1 MIKHKHHIIPKHM
14 GGSDESS
21 NLVELTVAEHAEA
34 HRLLFEQYGHE
45 EDLIAWRGLSGIIN
59 HEEAVRLAQSLG
71 GKKARALYENPWR
84 LSSSLFDKDPDLQKR
99 ASMASKTPEAM
110 QKRRDTFERMG
121 HSRGE
126 KNSQYGRIWI
136 SNPITK
142 EFIRLERN
150 EQIPDGWVRGKTGH
164 VPKKLWINNGIKEHY
179 VLFENEQEY
188 MVKGFSRGRLKQSL
202 PQNKIR

>member
-1 MIKHKHHIIPKHM
+1 M

>member
-1 MIKHKHHIIPKHM
+1 
-14 GGSDESS
+14 
-21 NLVELTVAEHAEA
+21 VAEHAEA
-34 HRLLFEQYGHE
+34 HRILYETHGLE

-59 HEEAVRLAQSLG
+59 HEEAVRLAHVLG
-71 GKKARALYENPWR
+71 GKKSRALYDNPWAGR
-84 LSSSLFDKDPDLQKR
+84 RTKMNFAENKELQSK
-99 ASMASKTPEAM
+99 ASTASKTPEAI
-110 QKRRDTFERMG
+110 QKKKDTFERIG
-121 HSRGE
+121 HSKGE

-136 SNPITK
+136 SNPLTK

-188 MVKGFSRGRLKQSL
+188 IVKGFSRGRLKQSL